1 MKEQNKFWLPT
12 IVAISVILGVFIGM
26 RLGSNSVN
34 KFGVGGGQSKFDEL
48 LNYISSNYVDT
59 LNMEKIKEESYVEL
73 LKQLDPHSSY
83 ISAEELKGVNEQL
96 EGNFEG
102 IGVEFF
108 IVKDTIMVVNVIS
121 GGPSQ
126 QVGILSGDRIVTIND
141 TLVAGKKITNE
152 NVIKKLRGKGG
163 SKVKVGIIRGTSKKL
178 STYTIT
184 RGQIPLYSID
194 AAFMLNKEV
203 GYIKVNRFAENTYIE
218 FMQRL
223 DSLLQKGSMKK
234 LVIDL
239 RGNGGGYLDAATKIL
254 DELIDG
260 DKTLVYTVGRNRTRQ
275 DYTSHVEGMFE
286 KGQVVV
292 LVDEGSASASE
303 IVSGALQDWDRGTII
318 GRRTFGKGLVQ
329 EQYQL
334 SDGSALRLT
343 VARYYTPSGRCI
355 QKKYQL
361 GEADYDMDVYN
372 RYKHGELTNGD
383 SIKNADTMKYYTM
396 VKHRPVFA
404 GGGVR
409 PDIFVALDTT
419 LGADPLIRALMN
431 GGALQ
436 QFAYEYVAHNKA
448 TIAAFGS
455 AEAFNRN
462 FDKDAKVLNSLI
474 NSSVKDAKYIGVVSA
489 SARSFI
495 SRQLK
500 AYIAK
505 QVWGGDAFYYIYE
518 SDDSAIKAALKH
530 LQ

>member
-12 IVAISVILGVFIGM
+12 IIAVSVILGVFVGM
-26 RLGSNSVN
+26 RLGSSNSN
-34 KFGVGGGQSKFDEL
+34 KFGVGSTVSKFDEL

-59 LNMEKIKEESYVEL
+59 LDMEKVKEKSYEEL
-73 LKQLDPHSSY
+73 LRQLDPHSSY
-83 ISAEELKGVNEQL
+83 ISATELKGVNEQL

-141 TLVAGKKITNE
+141 TLVAGKKISNE
-152 NVIKKLRGKGG
+152 GVVKKLRGKGG
-163 SKVKVGIIRGTSKKL
+163 SKVKVGIIRGSAKKL
-178 STYTIT
+178 SYYTIT
-184 RGQIPLYSID
+184 RGQIPLYSVD

-223 DSLLQKGSMKK
+223 DSLLQKGNMKK

-239 RGNGGGYLDAATKIL
+239 RGNGGGYLEAATKIL

-260 DKTLVYTVGRNRTRQ
+260 DKTMVYTVGRNRSRQ

-286 KGQVVV
+286 KGQIVV

-303 IVSGALQDWDRGTII
+303 IVSGALQDWDRATII

-343 VARYYTPSGRCI
+343 VARYFTPSGRCI
-355 QKKYQL
+355 QKQYKL
-361 GEADYDMDVYN
+361 GEGDYDMDVYN

-383 SIKNADTMKYYTM
+383 SIKNADTVKFYTM
-396 VKHRPVFA
+396 VKHRQVFA
-404 GGGVR
+404 GGGIR
-409 PDIFVALDTT
+409 PDVFVPLDTS
-419 LGADPLIRALMN
+419 LSMDPIIRNLLN

-436 QFAYEYVAHNKA
+436 QFAYEYVSRNKA
-448 TIAAFGS
+448 SVAAFGNV
-455 AEAFNRN
+455 AAFNTG
-462 FDKDAKVLNSLI
+462 FDKDGKLLNTLI
-474 NSSVKDAKYIGVVSA
+474 NSSIKESKYIGPVSA
-489 SARSFI
+489 MTRSFAL
-495 SRQLK
+495 RELK
-500 AYIAK
+500 AYIAR

-518 SDDSAIKAALKH
+518 SDDAAIKAALKQ

>member
-12 IVAISVILGVFIGM
+12 IIAISVILGIFIGM
-26 RLGSNSVN
+26 RLGASNGN
-34 KFGVGGGQSKFDEL
+34 KFGGGGESKFDEL

-59 LNMEKIKEESYVEL
+59 LDMNKIKEQSYVEL

-141 TLVAGKKITNE
+141 TLVAGIKITNE
-152 NVIKKLRGKGG
+152 NVVKKLRGKGG
-163 SKVKVGIIRGTSKKL
+163 SKVKVGVIRGSAKKL
-178 STYTIT
+178 TYFTIT

-223 DSLLQKGSMKK
+223 DSLLNKGSMKK

-254 DELIDG
+254 DELVEG
-260 DKTLVYTVGRNRTRQ
+260 DRTLVYTVGRNRTRQ
-275 DYTSHVEGMFE
+275 DYKSHVEGMFE
-286 KGQVVV
+286 KGQIVV

-303 IVSGALQDWDRGTII
+303 IVSGALQDWDRATII

-334 SDGSALRLT
+334 NDGSALRLT

-361 GEADYDMDVYN
+361 GEADYDMDVFN
-372 RYKHGELTNGD
+372 RYKHGELTNAD

-396 VKHRPVFA
+396 VKHRPVYA

-409 PDIFVALDTT
+409 PDIFVPLDTS
-419 LGADPLIRALMN
+419 LGGDPIVRELIN

-436 QFAYEYVAHNKA
+436 QYAYEYVAHNKA
-448 TIAAFGS
+448 SVAAFGTVD
-455 AEAFNRN
+455 AFNKN
-462 FDKDAKVLNSLI
+462 FDKDAKILNGLI
-474 NSSVKDAKYIGVVSA
+474 GSSIKSTKNVGVISA
-489 SARSFI
+489 STRDFI
-495 SRQLK
+495 SRELK
-500 AYIAK
+500 AYIAR

-518 SDDSAIKAALKH
+518 SDDTAIKAALKH